1 MNWAHKKIG
10 LGWIGLV
17 ENVSRKWVS
26 TPLLVFLSFLRL
38 YLPLSRP
45 SPTFCLLPC
54 CQHCWPRNLDFRV
67 DFCWVFFFL
76 VVVVVVVGSGGDL
89 GWSNFEF
96 FGLVVWAG
104 VGWVKFGDV
113 WLILVVIG
121 GDGLAFF
128 AVVVGCGGGGWL
140 VVNGGGRLWVVA
152 RSCILFLTP
161 VSFF

>member
-1 MNWAHKKIG
+1 M
-10 LGWIGLV
+10 LV
-17 ENVSRKWVS
+17 IWVD
-26 TPLLVFLSFLRL
+26 LILSFL
-38 YLPLSRP
+38 
-45 SPTFCLLPC
+45 
-54 CQHCWPRNLDFRV
+54 
-67 DFCWVFFFL
+67 
-76 VVVVVVVGSGGDL
+76 
-89 GWSNFEF
+89 GWW
-96 FGLVVWAG
+96 FGLVLVELS
-104 VGWVKFGDV
+104 FGDV